1 MKNLFIEFF
10 VSLALVSSLHVVGHP
25 VDNGE
30 EARPEDFKYHV
41 VIRRKGQYICSGA
54 LIADSHVLTA
64 AHCVKKDKKHLSVL
78 AGTTNLWRYED
89 DDESQARLVAK
100 VLKVHIP
107 SKTHIQ
113 TLTNIAFNTKY
124 YLGDIAVL
132 KLDRPLGKSSRVSK
146 LKLASS
152 LAEAETSGTV
162 AGYAHLGSKDGRL
175 IFGPKL
181 LYTRVNVMKNNDC
194 QELHRSAYRVNFCA
208 NSPRDSRQ
216 IVPVGVCQGDS
227 GSPLVQGDR
236 VVGVLSSGPKKCG
249 YNALPGIYVSVSTYK
264 DFIDCVVQEDS

>member
-1 MKNLFIEFF
+1 MIFVTTERGKQRESFCAASLRCMKQIRRRRTKITATEIMQRASCKQSPSCGGNCQCGWRHSRRNWLRAT
-10 VSLALVSSLHVVGHP
+10 LVGHP

-89 DDESQARLVAK
+89 DDDDDESQARLVAK

-113 TLTNIAFNTKY
+113 TLTNIAFIAKY

-132 KLDRPLGKSSRVSK
+132 KVR
-146 LKLASS
+146 
-152 LAEAETSGTV
+152 
-162 AGYAHLGSKDGRL
+162 YA
-175 IFGPKL
+175 
-181 LYTRVNVMKNNDC
+181 
-194 QELHRSAYRVNFCA
+194 A
-208 NSPRDSRQ
+208 
-216 IVPVGVCQGDS
+216 
-227 GSPLVQGDR
+227 
-236 VVGVLSSGPKKCG
+236 
-249 YNALPGIYVSVSTYK
+249 
-264 DFIDCVVQEDS
+264 